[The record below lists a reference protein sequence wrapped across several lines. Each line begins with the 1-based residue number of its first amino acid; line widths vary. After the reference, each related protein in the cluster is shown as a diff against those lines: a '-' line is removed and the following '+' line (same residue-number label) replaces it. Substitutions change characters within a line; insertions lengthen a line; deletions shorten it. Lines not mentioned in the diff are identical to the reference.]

1 MRNIPKGVLLLTL
14 MIFAGF
20 ANAKVDPE
28 LLEWATQ
35 GDANSQY
42 NLALMCGNGRGFPED
57 DLLAYMRIN
66 LASANGHDVSDA
78 KEILAREMSQ
88 ADISKAQE
96 LTRQYIK
103 DNPGVI

>member
-1 MRNIPKGVLLLTL
+1 MSAGRCLGAVQPWRDYANGEGV
-14 MIFAGF
+14 
-20 ANAKVDPE
+20 
-28 LLEWATQ
+28 
-35 GDANSQY
+35 
-42 NLALMCGNGRGFPED
+42 PED
-57 DLLAYMRIN
+57 DLLAYMWIN
-66 LASANGHDVSDA
+66 LAGANGHDVSDA

>member
-1 MRNIPKGVLLLTL
+1 VMYDNGEGVPEDAKEAVKGYRL
-14 MIFAGF
+14 A
-20 ANAKVDPE
+20 AA
-28 LLEWATQ
+28 Q
-35 GDANSQY
+35 GDAKAQI
-42 NLALMCGNGRGFPED
+42 NLGVMYDNGEGVPED
-57 DLLAYMRIN
+57 DLLAYMWIN
-66 LASANGHDVSDA
+66 LAGANGHDVSDA